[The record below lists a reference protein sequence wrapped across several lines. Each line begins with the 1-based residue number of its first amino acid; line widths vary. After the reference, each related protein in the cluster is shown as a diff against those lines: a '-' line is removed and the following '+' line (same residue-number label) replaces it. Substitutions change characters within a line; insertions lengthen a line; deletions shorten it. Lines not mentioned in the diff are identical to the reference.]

1 MSKFSRHI
9 KQEAL
14 RSIILQDSPCET
26 RMAEIRNLV
35 GLPQV
40 SEETNGVQPVA
51 VQPDA
56 IQPVAAEPDAA
67 QVDAAQGDQPNSVYN
82 DSINRILDG
91 LSGKELTT
99 GRALIS
105 EIEKSQNIKWDEN
118 SLELIVNDKKVPY
131 SNLNLLLSKVV
142 QSTSPT
148 MPLGLVTFIN
158 ALLINRIPLAYMRD
172 ADTQNIRQ
180 ALLQIKGITDTNG
193 GAIDNA
199 TGANLEENVNEPE
212 KISEQINT
220 NGDNSVQLS
229 RKRSRE
235 EEEEEEEEETSI
247 KNKRQKKSEKGLSRK
262 RSREEEEEEVEPSLK
277 NKRQKKSVV
286 PQEDLRRSNRV
297 RLKGDLRKSWRE
309 LGN

>member
-1 MSKFSRHI
+1 M
-9 KQEAL
+9 
-14 RSIILQDSPCET
+14 QDSPCET

-40 SEETNGVQPVA
+40 SEETNAVPPVAAQPDAVQPVA
-51 VQPDA
+51 AQPDA
-56 IQPVAAEPDAA
+56 AETDAA
-67 QVDAAQGDQPNSVYN
+67 QENAAQGDQQNSVYN

-105 EIEKSQNIKWDEN
+105 EIEKTQNIKWDEN

-158 ALLINRIPLAYMRD
+158 ALLINRIPLSYMRD

-180 ALLQIKGITDTNG
+180 ALIEIKGISDTSG
-193 GAIDNA
+193 GANS
-199 TGANLEENVNEPE
+199 EENEPE

-220 NGDNSVQLS
+220 NGEKSAELS
-229 RKRSRE
+229 RKRGRDEEEDGEEEEQTFVKNKRQKKSPVEKGLRRKRSRE
-235 EEEEEEEEETSI
+235 EEEEEELEPSVQNKRRKKAVVPEEE
-247 KNKRQKKSEKGLSRK
+247 
-262 RSREEEEEEVEPSLK
+262 
-277 NKRQKKSVV
+277 
-286 PQEDLRRSNRV
+286 LRRSNRV
-297 RLKGDLRKSWRE
+297 RLKGDLRKNWRE
-309 LGN
+309 LGS